1 MEACSSINTL
11 NLDTIMP
18 GPEDYAIESL
28 ATSLLGG
35 TAEATTETFYT
46 GKHIGYEHYKTRSAP
61 RKEYHFNCDRVKM
74 ASHSKWKEKT
84 LQAMRETPSSRSS
97 SVLDATCPLNFES
110 LDL

>member
-46 GKHIGYEHYKTRSAP
+46 GKHIGYEYYSTRPTP
-61 RKEYHFNCDRVKM
+61 RREYNFNCHKVNM
-74 ASHSKWKEKT
+74 ASHSKRKENT
-84 LQAMRETPSSRSS
+84 LQAVHETPSIRSCC
-97 SVLDATCPLNFES
+97 VLDITFPVNFES